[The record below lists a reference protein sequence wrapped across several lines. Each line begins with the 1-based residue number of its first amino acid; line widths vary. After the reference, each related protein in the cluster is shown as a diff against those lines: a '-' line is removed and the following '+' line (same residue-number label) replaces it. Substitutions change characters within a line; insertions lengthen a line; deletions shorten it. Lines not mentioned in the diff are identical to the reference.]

1 MARRRAYQG
10 GNDDRQMSF
19 DDYFVV
25 PTPADVRPGS
35 IAGFDHELRQALSQ
49 SLKEQPLS
57 RYEVA
62 AKMSE
67 MLGDDISKNM
77 LDAYTAESRETHQIS
92 VVRLVAMI
100 LATRDYDLLALV
112 AEKVGCRLLVG
123 EEAVAAEV
131 GFIDQ
136 EIEEL
141 RARRAELK
149 RLHPVQLR
157 RGRA

>member
-1 MARRRAYQG
+1 MTGRKNYRNR
-10 GNDDRQMSF
+10 DERQLSL
-19 DDYFVV
+19 DEYFVV
-25 PTPADVRPGS
+25 PTPTEVRPGS
-35 IAGFDHELRQALSQ
+35 IAGFDQELRQALSR
-49 SLKEQPLS
+49 SLKDQSLS

-67 MLGDDISKNM
+67 MLGDEVSKNM

-100 LATRDYDLLALV
+100 LATKDYDLLAMI

-123 EEAVAAEV
+123 EEAIGAEI
-131 GFIDQ
+131 GLIDR

-141 RARRAELK
+141 RERRSQLK
-149 RLHPVQLR
+149 RLAPVKVQ
-157 RGRA
+157 RGRT

>member
-1 MARRRAYQG
+1 MRGRKGYRSR
-10 GNDDRQMSF
+10 DERQMSF

-25 PTPADVRPGS
+25 PTPTEVRPGS
-35 IAGFDHELRQALSQ
+35 IAGLDQELRQALSR
-49 SLKEQPLS
+49 SLKDQPLS

-100 LATRDYDLLALV
+100 LTTNDYDLLAMI

-123 EEAVAAEV
+123 EEAIGAEI

-141 RARRAELK
+141 RNRRNQLK
-149 RLHPVQLR
+149 RMSPVSIR

>member
-1 MARRRAYQG
+1 MSRRRAHRG
-10 GNDDRQMSF
+10 GRDERQMSF
-19 DDYFVV
+19 DEYFVV
-25 PTPADVRPGS
+25 PTPTEVRPGS
-35 IAGFDHELRQALSQ
+35 IAGLDVELRQALSR
-49 SLKEQPLS
+49 SLKDQPLS

-100 LATRDYDLLALV
+100 LATRDYELLALV

-123 EEAVAAEV
+123 EEALAAEM

-141 RARRAELK
+141 RARRADLK
-149 RLHPVQLR
+149 RRTAVSLR
-157 RGRA
+157 RAQA

>member
-1 MARRRAYQG
+1 MTGRKSYRNR
-10 GNDDRQMSF
+10 DPRQLSL
-19 DDYFVV
+19 DEYFVV
-25 PTPADVRPGS
+25 PTPAEVRPGS
-35 IAGFDHELRQALSQ
+35 IAGFDQELRQALSR
-49 SLKEQPLS
+49 SLKDQALS

-100 LATRDYDLLALV
+100 LATKDYDLLAMI

-123 EEAVAAEV
+123 EEAIGAEI
-131 GFIDQ
+131 GLIDR

-141 RARRAELK
+141 KERRGQLK
-149 RLHPVQLR
+149 RLASVTVQ

>member
-1 MARRRAYQG
+1 MRGRKNYRSR
-10 GNDDRQMSF
+10 DERQMSF

-25 PTPADVRPGS
+25 PTPAEVRPGS
-35 IAGFDHELRQALSQ
+35 IAGLDQELRQALSR
-49 SLKEQPLS
+49 SLKAQSLS

-100 LATRDYDLLALV
+100 LATKDYDLLAMI

-123 EEAVAAEV
+123 EEAIGAEI

-141 RARRAELK
+141 RNRRNQLK
-149 RLHPVQLR
+149 RMSPVSIR

>member
-1 MARRRAYQG
+1 MSRRRAHRA
-10 GNDDRQMSF
+10 DKDARQMSF

-35 IAGFDHELRQALSQ
+35 IAGLDIELRQALSA
-49 SLKEQPLS
+49 SLKAQPLS

-77 LDAYTAESRETHQIS
+77 LDAYTAESRDTHQIS

-123 EEAVAAEV
+123 EEAIAAEM
-131 GFIDQ
+131 GFIDH
-136 EIEEL
+136 EIDEL

-149 RLHPVQLR
+149 RLHPVTLR

>member
-1 MARRRAYQG
+1 MSRRRAHRG
-10 GNDDRQMSF
+10 DRDERQMSF
-19 DDYFVV
+19 EEYFVV
-25 PTPADVRPGS
+25 PTPTEVRPGS
-35 IAGFDHELRQALSQ
+35 IAGLDVELRQALSR
-49 SLKEQPLS
+49 SLKDQPLS

-123 EEAVAAEV
+123 EEALAAEM

-136 EIEEL
+136 EIEDL
-141 RARRAELK
+141 RARRADLK
-149 RLHPVQLR
+149 RRTAVNLR
-157 RGRA
+157 RAQA

>member
-1 MARRRAYQG
+1 MSGRKSYRNR
-10 GNDDRQMSF
+10 DERQMSF

-25 PTPADVRPGS
+25 PTPAEVRPGS
-35 IAGFDHELRQALSQ
+35 IAGFDCELRQALSR
-49 SLKEQPLS
+49 SLKSQSLS

-100 LATRDYDLLALV
+100 LATKDYDLLAMI

-123 EEAVAAEV
+123 EEAIGAEI

-141 RARRAELK
+141 RARRAQLK
-149 RLHPVQLR
+149 KMSPVSIN
-157 RGRA
+157 RGRT

>member
-1 MARRRAYQG
+1 MSGRKNYRSR
-10 GNDDRQMSF
+10 DERQMSF

-25 PTPADVRPGS
+25 PTPAEVRPGS
-35 IAGFDHELRQALSQ
+35 IAGLDQELRQALSR
-49 SLKEQPLS
+49 SLKTQSLS

-100 LATRDYDLLALV
+100 LATKDYDLLAMI

-123 EEAVAAEV
+123 EEAIGAEI

-141 RARRAELK
+141 RNRRNQLK
-149 RLHPVQLR
+149 RMSPVSIR

>member
-1 MARRRAYQG
+1 MSGRRPHRG

-25 PTPADVRPGS
+25 PTPAKVRPGS
-35 IAGFDHELRQALSQ
+35 ISGFDAELRQALSQ
-49 SLKEQPLS
+49 SLKENPLS

-67 MLGDDISKNM
+67 MLGDDVSKNM

-100 LATRDYDLLALV
+100 LATRDYDLLAMV
-112 AEKVGCRLLVG
+112 AGKVGCRLLVG

-149 RLHPVQLR
+149 RLHPVTLR
-157 RGRA
+157 RGSA

>member
-1 MARRRAYQG
+1 MSRRNTHRSR
-10 GNDDRQMSF
+10 DDRQLSF

-25 PTPADVRPGS
+25 PTPTEVRPGS
-35 IAGFDHELRQALSQ
+35 IAGLDQELRQALSRT
-49 SLKEQPLS
+49 LKAQPVS

-67 MLGDDISKNM
+67 MLGDEVSKNM

-92 VVRLVAMI
+92 VVRLVALI
-100 LATRDYDLLALV
+100 LATADYDLLAMI
-112 AEKVGCRLLVG
+112 AEKVGCRLLIG
-123 EEAVAAEV
+123 EQAIGAEI
-131 GFIDQ
+131 GLIDQ

-141 RARRAELK
+141 RARRNQLK
-149 RLHPVQLR
+149 RLSPVRVQ

>member
-1 MARRRAYQG
+1 
-10 GNDDRQMSF
+10 
-19 DDYFVV
+19 
-25 PTPADVRPGS
+25 
-35 IAGFDHELRQALSQ
+35 
-49 SLKEQPLS
+49 
-57 RYEVA
+57 
-62 AKMSE
+62 
-67 MLGDDISKNM
+67 
-77 LDAYTAESRETHQIS
+77 
-92 VVRLVAMI
+92 
-100 LATRDYDLLALV
+100 V

-149 RLHPVQLR
+149 RLHPAQLR

>member
-1 MARRRAYQG
+1 
-10 GNDDRQMSF
+10 
-19 DDYFVV
+19 
-25 PTPADVRPGS
+25 
-35 IAGFDHELRQALSQ
+35 
-49 SLKEQPLS
+49 
-57 RYEVA
+57 
-62 AKMSE
+62 

-100 LATRDYDLLALV
+100 LATRDYDLLAMV

-123 EEAVAAEV
+123 EEAIAAEV

-149 RLHPVQLR
+149 KMTPVNVR
-157 RGRA
+157 RVRT

>member
-1 MARRRAYQG
+1 MTKRRSRHG
-10 GNDDRQMSF
+10 GPDDRQMSF

-25 PTPADVRPGS
+25 PTPAEVRPGS
-35 IAGFDHELRQALSQ
+35 IAGFDQELRQALSR
-49 SLKEQPLS
+49 SLKDQPLS

-100 LATRDYDLLALV
+100 LATRDYDLLAMV

-123 EEAVAAEV
+123 EEAIAAEV

-141 RARRAELK
+141 RASRAELK
-149 RLHPVQLR
+149 KMTPVNVR
-157 RGRA
+157 RVRA

>member
-1 MARRRAYQG
+1 MARRRAYRG

-92 VVRLVAMI
+92 VVRLVAMV